1 MIRRHFFRETKQNR
15 SSDETWFKFKLF
27 TLAADIGSK
36 SFGALAL
43 LFQVLC
49 HRVRRTMKV
58 FFARGVKLTQ
68 VSLKENVKVLN
79 TDVFQGQ
86 NKTFTL
92 TKKQEELS
100 IFFLGNWLPLLLVT
114 FMHDN
119 VITYS
124 YNYNNVGIIH
134 ENIAQRTVLKRR
146 KVALQDESI
155 TL

>member
-1 MIRRHFFRETKQNR
+1 
-15 SSDETWFKFKLF
+15 
-27 TLAADIGSK
+27 
-36 SFGALAL
+36 
-43 LFQVLC
+43 
-49 HRVRRTMKV
+49 MKV

-134 ENIAQRTVLKRR
+134 ENIIAQKTVLKRR